1 MQPESSPKP
10 TLEHDPEDYDSYM
23 GLNRTAFFL
32 TRAVAA
38 SMAHNGGGA
47 IVNIG
52 SMRAKQAIEAA
63 PSSA

>member
-1 MQPESSPKP
+1 
-10 TLEHDPEDYDSYM
+10 M
-23 GLNRTAFFL
+23 GLNRAAFFL

-38 SMAHNGGGA
+38 NMAHNGGGA
-47 IVNIG
+47 IVNTG